1 MKKFNEEKALANL
14 YLNLKGR
21 KQKKDDWVTIATD
34 LKRLSDFYQSPTRT
48 AEKLGVS
55 YELVR
60 SILTILNLPKEVQLL
75 IKQGKIL
82 YDAAQRLTRIA
93 NSKRQIEVA
102 NAIAG
107 VRSHTARDIIQ
118 FAKSNPD
125 APLDDFRKRVTAP
138 KGDKE
143 TIHLTVLPIR
153 RESYSLL
160 QKHSRQNG
168 ISTQKLIL
176 RIIDEWSQRKS

>member
-1 MKKFNEEKALANL
+1 MTKFNEEKALANL
-14 YLNLKGR
+14 YLNLKGA
-21 KQKKDDWVTIATD
+21 KQKKDDWITIATE
-34 LKRLSDFYQSPTRT
+34 LKRLTKFYKSPVKT

-60 SILTILNLPKEVQLL
+60 SILTILSLPKEAQSL

-82 YDAAQRLTRIA
+82 YDAAQRLTRIDD
-93 NSKRQIEVA
+93 SKRRIEVA
-102 NAIAG
+102 KAIAG
-107 VRSHTARDIIQ
+107 VSSHTARDIIQ
-118 FAKSNPD
+118 FAKSNPN
-125 APLDDFRKRVTAP
+125 ASLDDFKKRVTAP
-138 KGDKE
+138 KTAKE

-153 RESYSLL
+153 KETFSVL
-160 QKHSRQNG
+160 QKRSHQDG